1 MRRFSV
7 MLALLKAPGD
17 RRLLSA
23 AFQAG
28 QKGAA
33 LIVVLL
39 LAATLSFIALAIS
52 ERTVFAAQ
60 RAVHSGARAEALWR
74 AFGAEALAAAAL
86 AAAARETPERMTLD
100 EPWVERPIEVPM
112 DGGRAIIWFSDAG
125 RCFNLNGLVRI
136 EDDQRY
142 VAREGGDQE
151 LAALFEAAGAGVG
164 ESARLAVLAQDWIDA
179 DSLSAPQGAED
190 GFYLALPIPYR
201 TGGTL
206 LADETE
212 MRAFA
217 EMTAAQYA
225 RVQRYV
231 CALPNAEPTPLNV
244 NMLRLE
250 DAPLLVGLF
259 KGAIS
264 LSAAQGVIA
273 DRPPG
278 GYGAIDEF
286 WSHRA
291 FEGIDVTQDVRNRVA
306 VTSRYISARA
316 EIEYESVAMEA
327 RMLFEIGEGGRIRL
341 LRRRLGPDA

>member
-1 MRRFSV
+1 MIRPV
-7 MLALLKAPGD
+7 APYG
-17 RRLLSA
+17 
-23 AFQAG
+23 FQCSRKIG

-60 RAVHSGARAEALWR
+60 RAVHSSARAEALWR
-74 AFGAEALAAAAL
+74 AFGAEALAMSAL

-100 EPWVERPIEVPM
+100 EPWVERPIEIPM
-112 DGGRAIIWFSDAG
+112 EGGRAVIWFADAG
-125 RCFNLNGLVRI
+125 RCFNLNGLVRA
-136 EDDQRY
+136 DGDQVY
-142 VAREGGDQE
+142 VAREGASEE
-151 LAALFEAAGAGVG
+151 LAALLDAAGAGVG
-164 ESARLAVLAQDWIDA
+164 EAARLAVLAQDWIDA

-190 GFYLALPIPYR
+190 GYYVALPIPYR

-217 EMTAAQYA
+217 DITAAFYA
-225 RVQRYV
+225 LARRYV
-231 CALPNAEPTPLNV
+231 CALPSAEPAPLNV
-244 NMLRLE
+244 NMLRAE
-250 DAPLLVGLF
+250 DAPVLVGLL

-264 LSAAQGVIA
+264 LSAAQDVIA

-278 GYGAIDEF
+278 GYGATDEF
-286 WSHRA
+286 WSHKV
-291 FEGIDVTQDVRNRVA
+291 FEGLDVAQDVRNRVA
-306 VTSRYISARA
+306 VTSRYIAARA
-316 EIEYESVAMEA
+316 EIDYESVDMET
-327 RMLFEIGEGGRIRL
+327 RMLFEIGEGGRVRL